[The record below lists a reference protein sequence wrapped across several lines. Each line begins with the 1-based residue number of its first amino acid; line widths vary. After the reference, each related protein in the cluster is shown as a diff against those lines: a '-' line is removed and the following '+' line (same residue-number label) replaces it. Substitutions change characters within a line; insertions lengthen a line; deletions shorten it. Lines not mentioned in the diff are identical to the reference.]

1 MAYRVVLIGAGLISK
16 HHLNAITELDEL
28 IAAAVADIDEN
39 KGREVAAEYGISYYS
54 DYQEM
59 ILDEKPDIVIIA
71 LPHYL
76 HEECAVWC
84 AGQGCHLLLEKPM
97 ALNLKQCD
105 AILHA
110 ADSAGIKL
118 MIGHTQHYLP
128 ANLQAK
134 QLIESGDLGKLIAI
148 HDTRHRYYYSK
159 DRPAWFLEKAKAGGG
174 IMMNLG
180 AHSVDKVQWL
190 TGSRIERVKAS
201 LTYEG
206 ERGDVEGSGVVY
218 LTTSEGLSA
227 VVIQSGYAGVDKDE
241 TELIFTGGMAKLI
254 SAKGL
259 WISNNGS
266 YVRYEDKPATT
277 FPEDPFVLQFK
288 DLLASISND
297 TESSSSGRYGRS
309 VISVLEAIYR
319 SNQTGV
325 EEDVE

>member
-1 MAYRVVLIGAGLISK
+1 MTYRVALIGAGLISK
-16 HHLNAITELDEL
+16 HHLNAIAKLDEL
-28 IAAAVADIDEN
+28 VAAAVADIDEK
-39 KGREVAAEYGISYYS
+39 KGREVAAEHGISYYS
-54 DYQEM
+54 NYQEM
-59 ILDEKPDIVIIA
+59 ILAEKPDIVIIA

-84 AGQGCHLLLEKPM
+84 AEQGCHILLEKPM

-105 AILHA
+105 TILHA
-110 ADSAGIKL
+110 ADSAGVKL

-134 QLIESGDLGKLIAI
+134 QLIMSGQLGTLVAI
-148 HDTRHRYYYSK
+148 HDTRHRYYYSE
-159 DRPAWFLEKAKAGGG
+159 DRPAWFLEKTKAGGG

-206 ERGDVEGSGVVY
+206 VRGDVEGSGVVY

-241 TELIFTGGMAKLI
+241 TELIFTDGMAKLI

-259 WISNNGS
+259 WISDNGS
-266 YVRYEDKPATT
+266 YVRYESKPSAT

-288 DLLASISND
+288 DLISAIVSD
-297 TESSSSGRYGRS
+297 TESGSSGRYGRS
-309 VISVLEAIYR
+309 VIAVLEAIYR
-319 SNQTGV
+319 SNETGV